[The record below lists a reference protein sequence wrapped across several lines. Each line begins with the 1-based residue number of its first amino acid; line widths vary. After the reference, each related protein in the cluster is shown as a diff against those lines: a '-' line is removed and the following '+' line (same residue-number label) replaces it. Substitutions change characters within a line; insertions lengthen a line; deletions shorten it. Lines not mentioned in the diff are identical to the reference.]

1 MCCQDRAV
9 FSTRIPRRARTSC
22 YPRPAHVL
30 RRAHFSQ
37 WTRGGLSPGL
47 PRVPSH
53 ALAQRRGDAAL
64 RGGGRELPPAVFAA
78 ASQENPTG
86 MVPGLGLTQGP
97 PVPPPALVVAGATGK
112 HKECCSAKGSVMS
125 FIGNTSRRSEMC
137 YSNVFWTSWWF
148 FFTMRL
154 RWQRR
159 ISANSG
165 PAFFALQLNP
175 HGMEIFSSALM
186 LFLTLMTLV
195 NL

>member
-1 MCCQDRAV
+1 MLPGPRCFLDKDPQKGKNELPPLSCTRAAP
-9 FSTRIPRRARTSC
+9 STLQSVNTRRVVPGAS
-22 YPRPAHVL
+22 PPAPH
-30 RRAHFSQ
+30 
-37 WTRGGLSPGL
+37 

-86 MVPGLGLTQGP
+86 MVPGLALTQGP

-137 YSNVFWTSWWF
+137 YSNVFWTSW
-148 FFTMRL
+148 
-154 RWQRR
+154 
-159 ISANSG
+159 
-165 PAFFALQLNP
+165 
-175 HGMEIFSSALM
+175 
-186 LFLTLMTLV
+186 
-195 NL
+195 